1 MNGGKKRRTELFL
14 LTLGFYLFW
23 VRWPFL
29 FPPAGFTTWSQAPG
43 ATLVERVARR
53 PFPFRI
59 ALGGVPGVLIAVYVV
74 TSLLLTTLK
83 GIVIAFSI
91 LAAGL
96 VTFCAP
102 PARRWPTNLSECFE
116 PLFDLVK
123 GLAET
128 GRRTAQ
134 RIYGAGGWVHHFNTD
149 LRRPTAPM
157 GWYGYFETWAGAGAW
172 LSSQLWEHYLYTG
185 DEEFLKQAY
194 PIMKGTAQFFLDTLV
209 EHLVRKWLVTC
220 PSNSPE
226 NWYKAEGNPRDWK
239 ADLFEKGLITTIAA
253 GPTIDLQILQNKK
266 TY

>member
-1 MNGGKKRRTELFL
+1 MNRKK
-14 LTLGFYLFW
+14 
-23 VRWPFL
+23 
-29 FPPAGFTTWSQAPG
+29 
-43 ATLVERVARR
+43 
-53 PFPFRI
+53 I
-59 ALGGVPGVLIAVYVV
+59 KKI
-74 TSLLLTTLK
+74 
-83 GIVIAFSI
+83 IAFSI

-172 LSSQLWEHYLYTG
+172 LSTQLWEHYLYTG

-194 PIMKGTAQFFLDTLV
+194 PIMKGAAQFFLDTLV